1 MPGRECDAV
10 TLGAARSAAPGSVTA
25 ARGQNRTDALPNC
38 LRQSTTLPL
47 HPAADL
53 RQRPAPVS
61 RLGAYLLLTAS
72 MALVGSYVALSK
84 PLLAVFPVMVLA
96 LLRFGIAAVVMLP
109 FTGPARGEPPLTR
122 REHLQ
127 LFFMSFFGNF
137 LFSVAMLNGIARTT
151 ATAAGVILATL
162 PAVVALL
169 SWIFLRERLGPR
181 VLIAIALAVVGIA
194 VLQFA
199 RGGPGGAGA
208 PLPAALLGNALM
220 LGAVFCE
227 AIYVIFARR
236 LAAQRSA
243 LRVSALINLWGLAL
257 IAPWGVAQ
265 WHAVDFA
272 AIGPGLWA
280 LLAFYSIAASLV
292 SVWLWMTGM
301 KAVPASEAGVFT
313 VALPISATA
322 VGVLLLGEP
331 FSLLHGVALLLAA
344 TGVVLIATAPSPSAP
359 AGTAPLP

>member
-1 MPGRECDAV
+1 
-10 TLGAARSAAPGSVTA
+10 
-25 ARGQNRTDALPNC
+25 
-38 LRQSTTLPL
+38 
-47 HPAADL
+47 
-53 RQRPAPVS
+53 VS

-84 PLLAVFPVMVLA
+84 PLLAVFPVLVLA

-109 FTGPARGEPPLTR
+109 FTGPAHNEPPLSR

-137 LFSVAMLNGIARTT
+137 LFSIAMLNGIARTT

-169 SWIFLRERLGPR
+169 SWLFLRERLGPR
-181 VLIAIALAVVGIA
+181 VLVAIALAVVGIA

-199 RGGPGGAGA
+199 RGGPGSSQAS
-208 PLPAALLGNALM
+208 LLGNALM

-236 LAAQRSA
+236 LAAQRAA

-257 IAPWGVAQ
+257 IAPWGLAQ

-272 AIGPGLWA
+272 AISPGLWA

-301 KAVPASEAGVFT
+301 KVVPASEAGVFT

-322 VGVLLLGEP
+322 VGVLLLGES
-331 FSLLHGVALLLAA
+331 FSLLHAVALLLAA
-344 TGVVLIATAPSPSAP
+344 AGVVLIASAPSPSAP
-359 AGTAPLP
+359 AGTAPPP

>member
-1 MPGRECDAV
+1 MPRRVRDAV
-10 TLGAARSAAPGSVTA
+10 RLAPARSAVPNSTAA
-25 ARGQNRTDALPNC
+25 ARGQNRADALPNC
-38 LRQSTTLPL
+38 LRQSMA
-47 HPAADL
+47 PAHHRAPGP
-53 RQRPAPVS
+53 RQRPTPVS

-84 PLLAVFPVMVLA
+84 PLLMAFPVLVLA

-109 FTGPARGEPPLTR
+109 FTGPARNEPPLSR

-137 LFSVAMLNGIARTT
+137 LFSIAMLNGIARTT

-162 PAVVALL
+162 PAAVALL
-169 SWIFLRERLGPR
+169 SWLFLRERLGPR
-181 VLIAIALAVVGIA
+181 VLVAIALAVVGIA

-199 RGGPGGAGA
+199 RGGPG
-208 PLPAALLGNALM
+208 PAQASLLGNSLM
-220 LGAVFCE
+220 LGAVLCE

-236 LAAQRSA
+236 LAAQRAA

-257 IAPWGVAQ
+257 IAPWGLAQ
-265 WHAVDFA
+265 WPAVDFA

-301 KAVPASEAGVFT
+301 KVVPASEAGVFT

-322 VGVLLLGEP
+322 VGVLLLGES
-331 FSLLHGVALLLAA
+331 FSLLHALALLLAA
-344 TGVVLIATAPSPSAP
+344 AGVVLIASARGPSAP
-359 AGTAPLP
+359 ASNAPPP

>member
-1 MPGRECDAV
+1 MSKP
-10 TLGAARSAAPGSVTA
+10 
-25 ARGQNRTDALPNC
+25 
-38 LRQSTTLPL
+38 
-47 HPAADL
+47 
-53 RQRPAPVS
+53 
-61 RLGAYLLLTAS
+61 GAYLLLTAS

-84 PLLAVFPVMVLA
+84 PLLTVFPVLVLA

-109 FTGPARGEPPLTR
+109 FTGPARGEAPLTR

-137 LFSVAMLNGIARTT
+137 LFSIAMLNGIARTT

-181 VLIAIALAVVGIA
+181 VLAAIALAVVGIT

-199 RGGPGGAGA
+199 RHAGA
-208 PLPAALLGNALM
+208 SAQASLLGNALM
-220 LGAVFCE
+220 LGAVLCE

-243 LRVSALINLWGLAL
+243 LRVSALINLWGLTL
-257 IAPWGVAQ
+257 IAPWGLAQ
-265 WHAVDFA
+265 WHQVDFGA
-272 AIGPGLWA
+272 VSAGLWA

-301 KAVPASEAGVFT
+301 KVVPASEAGVFT
-313 VALPISATA
+313 VALPISATL
-322 VGVLLLGEP
+322 VGVGLLGES
-331 FSLLHGVALLLAA
+331 FSLLHAVALLLAA
-344 TGVVLIATAPSPSAP
+344 AGVVLIATAPSGSRS
-359 AGTAPLP
+359 GSTAPPP